1 MACYMNNKKMTGD
14 TVEMRELATRI
25 CKDYLNGAW
34 KAVTAS
40 NIGFKHISGG
50 LSNLL
55 YHISLPENLQDKI
68 QDEPKEVLLRVY
80 GQTHGEGA
88 LEAIITESVI
98 FTLLS
103 ERGLGPKLHGIFPG
117 GRIEQYINARP
128 LKNGELADER
138 LSKLIAQKMA
148 RIHAMEVPLDK
159 EPSWLW
165 NTMERWLSLC
175 ETPSKAEKISANL
188 PNVDLRKEFNW
199 LRRRLESENSPVVF
213 CHNDMQEGNILM
225 RLDGECDPDDPQI
238 VLIDFE
244 YCSYNY
250 RAFDL
255 ANHFIEWVI
264 DYTHKEF
271 PFFTIDEEN
280 YPSEKQRLRFIEEYL
295 AERELQENPNKL
307 LKEVEVFTLATHFIW
322 CLWGFVNDE
331 MSQITFGYLEYG
343 ISRFNAYLRLKSQLA
358 NRSSAKRKLVDVEKS
373 LLPKL
378 HVTKGP

>member
-1 MACYMNNKKMTGD
+1 MASVLSNVKMCGD
-14 TVEMRELATRI
+14 TAEMRELATRI

-34 KAVTAS
+34 KAVNAS

-55 YHISLPENLQDKI
+55 YHISLPESLQEKI

-88 LEAIITESVI
+88 IEAIITESVI

-128 LKNGELADER
+128 LKNKELAIEK
-138 LSKLIAQKMA
+138 LSSMIAQKMA
-148 RIHAMEVPLDK
+148 RIHSMEVPLDK

-165 NTMERWLSLC
+165 NTMERWLGSC
-175 ETPSKAEKISANL
+175 MTPAKEEKFAARL
-188 PNVDLRKEFNW
+188 PNIDLRTELDW
-199 LRRRLESENSPVVF
+199 LRDRIEREGTEVVF

-225 RLDGECDPDDPQI
+225 QQGEDCDPDDPKL

-255 ANHFIEWVI
+255 ANHFVEWI
-264 DYTHKEF
+264 YDYTHKEY
-271 PFFTIDEEN
+271 PFFSIDEDN

-295 AERELQENPNKL
+295 AERNLDENPKKL
-307 LKEVEVFTLATHFIW
+307 LREVEIFTLASHL
-322 CLWGFVNDE
+322 LWTLWAFVNDE
-331 MSQITFGYLEYG
+331 TSQIPFGYWEYG
-343 ISRFNAYLRLKSQLA
+343 TARLSSYIKLKNQLTT
-358 NRSSAKRKLVDVEKS
+358 RPTTKRKLVVLEKA
-373 LLPKL
+373 LQPKQQ
-378 HVTKGP
+378 VTKGP

>member
-1 MACYMNNKKMTGD
+1 MACVMNNVKMCGD
-14 TVEMRELATRI
+14 TTEMRELATRI

-34 KAVTAS
+34 KAVNAD

-55 YHISLPENLQDKI
+55 YHISLPDTLQDKI
-68 QDEPKEVLLRVY
+68 QDEPKDVLLRVY
-80 GQTHGEGA
+80 GQTHGQGA

-128 LKNGELADER
+128 LKNKELAIEK
-138 LSKLIAQKMA
+138 LSNMIAQKMGK
-148 RIHAMEVPLDK
+148 IHSMEVPLDK

-165 NTMERWLSLC
+165 NTMERWLSTC
-175 ETPSKAEKISANL
+175 TAPAKAQKFATKL
-188 PNVDLRKEFNW
+188 PNVDLRAELDW
-199 LRRRLESENSPVVF
+199 LRARIEREGTEVVF

-225 RLDGECDPDDPQI
+225 HQGEGSDPEDPRL

-250 RAFDL
+250 RAFDI
-255 ANHFIEWVI
+255 ANHFVEWVY
-264 DYTHKEF
+264 DYTHKEY
-271 PFFTIDEEN
+271 PFFTINEEN
-280 YPSEKQRLRFIEEYL
+280 YPNESQRLRFIMEYL
-295 AERELQENPNKL
+295 AERNLEEDPKKL
-307 LKEVEVFTLATHFIW
+307 LREVELFTLVSHL
-322 CLWGFVNDE
+322 LWTLWSFVNDE
-331 MSQITFGYLEYG
+331 TSQIPFGYWDYG
-343 ISRFNAYLRLKSQLA
+343 TARLSSYMKLKNQL
-358 NRSSAKRKLVDVEKS
+358 NTRSATKRKLIDLEKA

>member
-1 MACYMNNKKMTGD
+1 MACIVNNKKMSDD
-14 TVEMRELATRI
+14 TTAMRELATRI
-25 CKDYLNGAW
+25 CKDYLNGSW
-34 KAVTAS
+34 KTVTPDT
-40 NIGFKHISGG
+40 IGFKHISGG

-55 YHISLPENLQDKI
+55 YHISLPENVQDEI

-128 LKNGELADER
+128 LKNKELADEK
-138 LSKLIAQKMA
+138 LSKQIAQKMA
-148 RIHAMEVPLDK
+148 RIHTMEVPLDK

-165 NTMERWLSLC
+165 NTMERWLHSCQTQTKTEKFARKL
-175 ETPSKAEKISANL
+175 PGVDFKAEL
-188 PNVDLRKEFNW
+188 QW
-199 LRRRLESENSPVVF
+199 LRDRIEKEDTQVVF

-225 RLDGECDPDDPQI
+225 KLDEQCNPNDPQV

-250 RAFDL
+250 RAFDI
-255 ANHFIEWVI
+255 ANHFVEWI
-264 DYTHKEF
+264 YDYTNKEY
-271 PFFTIDEEN
+271 PFFTIDENN
-280 YPSEKQRLRFIEEYL
+280 YPTEKQRLRFIEEYL
-295 AERELQENPNKL
+295 SERGLDENSSRL
-307 LKEVEVFTLATHFIW
+307 LKEVELFTMVSHFFW
-322 CLWGFVNDE
+322 CLWAFVNDE
-331 MSQITFGYLEYG
+331 TSQIPFGYWEYG
-343 ISRFNAYLRLKSQLA
+343 TARFNSYLKLKFQLTT
-358 NRSSAKRKLVDVEKS
+358 RSATKRKLVDLEKT

-378 HVTKGP
+378 QITKGP